1 MRIAESARKHGI
13 SDDAILHAWENR
25 MREIEYEYDG
35 EDRIL
40 VIGADLAGNP
50 LELVVVPVE
59 EPARIIHA
67 DKLRERFYDF
77 LR

>member
-1 MRIAESARKHGI
+1 MEIADSARRHGI

-25 MREIEYEYDG
+25 LREIEYEYDG

-40 VIGADLAGNP
+40 IIGAAPAGRL

-67 DKLRERFYDF
+67 AQLRERFHDY